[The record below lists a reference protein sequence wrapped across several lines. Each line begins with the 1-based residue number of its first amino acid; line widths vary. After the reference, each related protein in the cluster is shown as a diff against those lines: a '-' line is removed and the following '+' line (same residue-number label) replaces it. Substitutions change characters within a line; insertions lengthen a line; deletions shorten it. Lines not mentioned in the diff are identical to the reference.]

1 VTKKILLIVML
12 AAFAA
17 VATEALSQSPGGST
31 PTAPGANA
39 PAPNKAAPPAAE
51 KTPASTKNIPSSSKS
66 PSSGKDASK
75 DASSTKT
82 VPTSTVTPGNL
93 SAPKAVVV
101 ERAVVT
107 LINDNK
113 VPATEAGMILGP
125 LPVEEGSSVEK
136 DGLVAQIDNRSTL
149 AKQKIAEAEYMG
161 AKAQSEN
168 VAEVEVAE
176 AAIKVSEEEY
186 QMNLDIQKK
195 NPAAVSASQ
204 VRKDK
209 FNLEKAGA
217 QKKQA
222 LSEQHIAGLT
232 ANAKYAQYEAASIE
246 LDLRQIKS
254 PFKGEVVEIM
264 KRPGDW
270 VTAGEP
276 IMHIVGLDKVRVK
289 GFVFASGENVASQAD
304 VYGKDVT
311 IEVDAAGG
319 KKATVK
325 GKIGFA
331 SPVLVGVG
339 TTRQFAV
346 WAEVDNETTTDPV
359 TKQVTWKL
367 QPGSVAKMTIDLSAP
382 KVQPTST
389 RTQTY
394 RPVTGDEKSET
405 KKSETKK
412 SKREF

>member
-1 VTKKILLIVML
+1 
-12 AAFAA
+12 
-17 VATEALSQSPGGST
+17 
-31 PTAPGANA
+31 
-39 PAPNKAAPPAAE
+39 
-51 KTPASTKNIPSSSKS
+51 
-66 PSSGKDASK
+66 
-75 DASSTKT
+75 
-82 VPTSTVTPGNL
+82 
-93 SAPKAVVV
+93 
-101 ERAVVT
+101 

-113 VPATEAGMILGP
+113 VPATEAGMLLGP
-125 LPVEEGSSVEK
+125 MPVDEGARVEK
-136 DGLVAQIDNRSTL
+136 NDLVAQIDNRSTL
-149 AKQKIAEAEYMG
+149 AKQNIAHSEYLG

-168 VAEVEVAE
+168 EAEIEVAE
-176 AAIKVSEEEY
+176 AAINVAKQEY
-186 QMNLDIQKK
+186 EMSKEIRAG
-195 NPAAVSASQ
+195 NPQAVSKSQ
-204 VRKDK
+204 LNKDL
-209 FNLEKAGA
+209 FNYEKALA

-222 LSEQHIAGLT
+222 VNEKKIAGLT

-254 PFKGEVVEIM
+254 PFKGEVVEVM

-276 IMHIVGLDKVRVK
+276 IMHVVGLDKVRVK
-289 GFVFASGENVASQAD
+289 GFVFASGENVASPAD
-304 VYGKDVT
+304 VFGKDVT

-359 TKQVTWKL
+359 TKQITWKL

-394 RPVTGDEKSET
+394 RPVTGDEKSES